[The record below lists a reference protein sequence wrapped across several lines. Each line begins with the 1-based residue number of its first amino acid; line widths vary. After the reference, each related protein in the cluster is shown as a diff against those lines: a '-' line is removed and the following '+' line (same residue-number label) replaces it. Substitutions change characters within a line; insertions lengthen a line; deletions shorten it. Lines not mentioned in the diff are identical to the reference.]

1 LTIDN
6 IEKNNVLEKEIIP
19 LKNISKINFGRND
32 YDGSSKVTMD
42 FEEKLEKQILQSL
55 PPEAEITCAKFEGT
69 NIALYTKNPEFS
81 LTELTLHLSGLSK
94 SLKKRFIIRTD
105 QNIRLTEDQTR
116 LSITKILPKDI
127 VVSVIFCDDAT

>member
-42 FEEKLEKQILQSL
+42 F
-55 PPEAEITCAKFEGT
+55 
-69 NIALYTKNPEFS
+69 
-81 LTELTLHLSGLSK
+81 
-94 SLKKRFIIRTD
+94 
-105 QNIRLTEDQTR
+105 
-116 LSITKILPKDI
+116 
-127 VVSVIFCDDAT
+127 